1 MVCFQKWNLSALTVE
16 ISLLVWILLTE
27 PICTLSK
34 ETKKPLKNRSGGV
47 SAARTTKTTE
57 TKLMPNWCENYAKVS
72 HPDKEKISK
81 LLEAC
86 REEKMFEHILPFPK
100 GEWSHDE
107 AVDLWGTKWET
118 ADAKN
123 SINMVDDNTFTVMF
137 STAWSPPLGVYA
149 EMSDQGFYVEAH
161 YLELGN
167 LVAGS
172 YKNGL
177 SIDYELFDSDL
188 AEVKEQLPEEYLKI
202 FGGAIEDFIE
212 SPSEL

>member
-1 MVCFQKWNLSALTVE
+1 ME
-16 ISLLVWILLTE
+16 ISLLVWILLTGLTC
-27 PICTLSK
+27 ILSK
-34 ETKKPLKNRSGGV
+34 ETKKILKNHSGAAN
-47 SAARTTKTTE
+47 AARTTKTIE
-57 TKLMPNWCENYAKVS
+57 TKPMPNWCENYAKIS

-81 LLEAC
+81 LLGTC

-100 GEWSHDE
+100 GEWSYDE
-107 AVDLWGTKWET
+107 AVALWGTKWET

-137 STAWSPPLGVYA
+137 STAWSPPLGVYS

-167 LVAGS
+167 FVAGS

-177 SIDYELFDSDL
+177 NIDYELFDSDL
-188 AEVKEQLPEEYLKI
+188 AEAKEQLPEEYLKI
-202 FGGAIEDFIE
+202 FCGAIEDFIE
-212 SPSEL
+212 SQSEL

>member
-1 MVCFQKWNLSALTVE
+1 MESRRGSRFVGHKVG
-16 ISLLVWILLTE
+16 
-27 PICTLSK
+27 
-34 ETKKPLKNRSGGV
+34 NR
-47 SAARTTKTTE
+47 R
-57 TKLMPNWCENYAKVS
+57 
-72 HPDKEKISK
+72 
-81 LLEAC
+81 
-86 REEKMFEHILPFPK
+86 RQ
-100 GEWSHDE
+100 
-107 AVDLWGTKWET
+107 
-118 ADAKN
+118 N

-137 STAWSPPLGVYA
+137 STAWSPPLGVYT